1 MLYTRN
7 TTVNILFRIETDNK
21 QVNNKYIQTTSVLGG
36 NRKGVLGDNARVGR
50 GSLLVRILKGSSS
63 GKLVF
68 KLF

>member
-1 MLYTRN
+1 MN
-7 TTVNILFRIETDNK
+7 TLLHTETDNK

-36 NRKGVLGDNARVGR
+36 NRKGILGDNARWGG
-50 GSLLVRILKGSSS
+50 GSILVRIFKGSSS